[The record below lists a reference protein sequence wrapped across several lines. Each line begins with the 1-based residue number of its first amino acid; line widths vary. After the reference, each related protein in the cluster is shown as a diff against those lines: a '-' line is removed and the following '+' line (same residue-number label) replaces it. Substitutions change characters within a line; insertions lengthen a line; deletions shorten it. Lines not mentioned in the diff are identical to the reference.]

1 MRQRQILGILLFVLL
16 LGAGSSWA
24 QTADQKQ
31 VYEAY
36 VQRDVNSWKRVID
49 RMHAEPNK
57 SYARIAELVEY
68 EYGYIAECIQRD
80 RKNEAEQYLKRYKAH
95 VDYLISAVL

>member
-1 MRQRQILGILLFVLL
+1 MRQRQILGLLLFVLL

-24 QTADQKQ
+24 QTADRQQ

-36 VQRDVNSWKRVID
+36 VKRDFNSWKRVVD

-68 EYGYIAECIQRD
+68 EYGYIAGCILRD
-80 RKNEAEQYLKRYKAH
+80 RNNEAEQYLKRYKAH
-95 VDYLISAVL
+95 VDYLLECD

>member
-36 VQRDVNSWKRVID
+36 VKRDVNSWKRIID
-49 RMHAEPNK
+49 L
-57 SYARIAELVEY
+57 S
-68 EYGYIAECIQRD
+68 
-80 RKNEAEQYLKRYKAH
+80 
-95 VDYLISAVL
+95 LIHI

>member
-1 MRQRQILGILLFVLL
+1 MKQKRITKLLLFVLL

-24 QTADQKQ
+24 QTADRQQ

-36 VQRDVNSWKRVID
+36 VKRDINSWKRVVD

-68 EYGYIAECIQRD
+68 EYGYIAECMLCLLYTSPSPRD
-80 RKNEAEQYLKRYKAH
+80 
-95 VDYLISAVL
+95 S